1 MPSESRNPRGYDT
14 TNVKL
19 KNFMLI
25 KNRTMDHSFLFSRFL
40 PLPLS
45 RSPPILRS
53 LKTSGTQQS
62 TENSQHK
69 ILFHFSWLYYREKG
83 FLTDMDTMLISS

>member
-1 MPSESRNPRGYDT
+1 MVISFRINPSKPQQVDNDT
-14 TNVKL
+14 TYVKL
-19 KNFMLI
+19 NNFMLI
-25 KNRTMDHSFLFSRFL
+25 KDRTMDHSFLFSRFL

-53 LKTSGTQQS
+53 LKTSGTGTQQS

-69 ILFHFSWLYYREKG
+69 ILFHFSWLY
-83 FLTDMDTMLISS
+83 